1 MTLKPCLVCGE
12 PAANSRCD
20 EHRPKRPAKD
30 LPRRHPHMNG
40 AQWKRLSASARRRQP
55 WCLDCGAVNDL
66 TTDHIIP
73 IHEAPELAYEP
84 ANIAVRCRPCNSAR
98 GTHCTHDER
107 QAVYAALTRG
117 GAPKK
122 GAFRRGG
129 KARGALHTA
138 GGIH

>member
-1 MTLKPCLVCGE
+1 
-12 PAANSRCD
+12 
-20 EHRPKRPAKD
+20 
-30 LPRRHPHMNG
+30 MNG